1 MNIIT
6 VIKSLEPF
14 EIFIIVAPMVLIL
27 VGFYLA
33 GESIELTRI
42 LELPKDY
49 AILVLLIQIPCLLV
63 YIAVRIFCFL
73 VELVLRDIPV
83 YLYLRLFC
91 KKARKRNAKYW
102 KKLYANIKL
111 GARRIYNEGK

>member
-14 EIFIIVAPMVLIL
+14 EIFTLATPLLLIL
-27 VGFYLA
+27 VGFYLV
-33 GESIELTRI
+33 GENVELRKV
-42 LELPKDY
+42 LELPKDF
-49 AILVLLIQIPCLLV
+49 AIIVLLIEAPCLIV
-63 YIAVRIFCFL
+63 YLTVRVIYFL
-73 VELVLRDIPV
+73 TELILRDIPV

-102 KKLYANIKL
+102 KRVYSSLVT
-111 GARRIYNEGK
+111 GVRRL